1 MQENKQNVQQE
12 TQQFSEIINPNGFN
26 IELFAKACNSTD
38 VWSVVEFI
46 ETVQKILKL
55 YDKPGR

>member
-1 MQENKQNVQQE
+1 MQESKQNVQQE